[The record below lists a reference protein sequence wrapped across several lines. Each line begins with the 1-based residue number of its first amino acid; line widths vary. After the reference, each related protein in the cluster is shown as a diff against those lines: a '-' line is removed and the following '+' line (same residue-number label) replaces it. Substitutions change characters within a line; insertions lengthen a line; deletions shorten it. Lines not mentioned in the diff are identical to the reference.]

1 MDRVKMGV
9 IGLGWFGVKH
19 CEALAAIPLFV
30 NLAGKTDI
38 LPLPR
43 RHRIRTAAEFPDFLA
58 ARLPAAASP
67 ANWARSTDHR
77 SALVP
82 GRRAR
87 I

>member
-1 MDRVKMGV
+1 MVRCPFSLSRLIQATNTGQVVYKAEKQACQAFPDPHADDLK
-9 IGLGWFGVKH
+9 
-19 CEALAAIPLFV
+19 
-30 NLAGKTDI
+30 AG
-38 LPLPR
+38 R
-43 RHRIRTAAEFPDFLA
+43 EEEFPDPLA
-58 ARLPAAASP
+58 TRFPGTASP